1 MSEIIQFFTFSPL
14 LSFSFSSVLFL
25 GLTLYTWNK
34 FEQKEKHFFNS
45 ADSDCRE
52 FVRESYSNPD
62 APLGNFKS
70 PTYGPSKNIALTT
83 MVLGLTFLSVAA
95 FFANYSFITL
105 SVLVTGLFYAQK
117 LFWFDAKHLFLPDED
132 VYGFGLAGLAFG
144 VLQGGT
150 YDWHAVAITALSLS
164 AFLWLIMA
172 GFRIFLNKEGMGF
185 GDVKLLM
192 AMLPSLGTLTLS
204 HALFVASILGI
215 IWWAWNKIAEK
226 SIKNSTPIS
235 ATMPFGPFLILGWGV
250 ALIHQKIA
258 FLPW

>member
-14 LSFSFSSVLFL
+14 LSFSFSSILFL
-25 GLTLYTWNK
+25 ILTLYTWNR
-34 FEQKEKHFFNS
+34 FETQEKHFFNS
-45 ADSDCRE
+45 SDSDCRE

-83 MVLGLTFLSVAA
+83 MVLGLIFLGFATFI
-95 FFANYSFITL
+95 ANNSFIILT
-105 SVLVTGLFYAQK
+105 SLVAGLFFAQK

-132 VYGFGLAGLAFG
+132 VYGFGLSGLAYG
-144 VLQGGT
+144 ILLGSS

-164 AFLWLIMA
+164 AFLWLIMT
-172 GFRIFLNKEGMGF
+172 GFRIFLNKDGMGF

-192 AMLPSLGTLTLS
+192 AMLPFLGSLTLS

-226 SIKNSTPIS
+226 AIKNSTPMS
-235 ATMPFGPFLILGWGV
+235 AMMPFGPFLILGWGV
-250 ALIHQKIA
+250 TLIHQKSA